1 MSIYIYII
9 LCRQEIA
16 HKVGMEV
23 LLWLPSLLLPALPL
37 HQKKPLRAAFC
48 GATAVAALPLAGRL
62 VQRVLPLCLVAF
74 KPRSHLARAGVKRG
88 KGGKCECRTTHGP
101 FPPSKAQNTP
111 HTRSH
116 LHDLLDPESLRVNGS
131 SGRKGQRVAPGGV
144 SALLLFFIGHYA
156 GVTAALFLTRRVA
169 GLRRL

>member
-88 KGGKCECRTTHGP
+88 KGGKCESAAPRTAPSPPQKHKTH
-101 FPPSKAQNTP
+101 
-111 HTRSH
+111 HTRALTFTIFSTQK
-116 LHDLLDPESLRVNGS
+116 VCGS
-131 SGRKGQRVAPGGV
+131 TEAAGERG
-144 SALLLFFIGHYA
+144 SALRLGACRHCFF
-156 GVTAALFLTRRVA
+156 FL
-169 GLRRL
+169 